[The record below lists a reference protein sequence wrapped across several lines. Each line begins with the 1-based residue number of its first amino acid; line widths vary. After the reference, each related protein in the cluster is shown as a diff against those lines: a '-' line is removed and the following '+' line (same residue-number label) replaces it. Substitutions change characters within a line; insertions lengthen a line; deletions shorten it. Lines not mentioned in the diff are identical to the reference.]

1 MNAPVRKKYG
11 QPKVIVNSVMNSL
24 GGYSE
29 ASAGQA
35 PVSPDNKF
43 AVRTFTVLLLLST
56 ALTLVSLLFHL
67 YNLRAPE
74 SAELDELLTLM
85 SVNRE
90 TSLPSWFSSKILFI
104 AALLLGFFYL
114 RTRRAR
120 FPGSRMWLG
129 LSLIFLYL
137 SVDEAL
143 FIHERVAGIFSRAFG
158 LSGILYYAWVLP
170 FSVLVLIFLAFY
182 APFFLR
188 LPGRTRNL
196 IALAGTLYLGG
207 ALGAEVVAA
216 LMDQS
221 GNRETLA
228 FIGIFTLEEWLE
240 MTGISLFIFAL
251 LDYAARYL
259 RPAAASGGPVR
270 AREEPRGDSST

>member
-1 MNAPVRKKYG
+1 
-11 QPKVIVNSVMNSL
+11 MNSL
-24 GGYSE
+24 GRYSE
-29 ASAGQA
+29 VTAGRA
-35 PVSPDNKF
+35 RALPGNRL
-43 AVRTFTVLLLLST
+43 AVTTFTVLFLAGT
-56 ALTLVSLLFHL
+56 ALTLLSLLLHL
-67 YNLRAPE
+67 YTLRAPE
-74 SAELDELLTLM
+74 SAELDQLLTLM

-90 TSLPSWFSSKILFI
+90 TSLPSWFSSKILFV
-104 AALLLGFFYL
+104 AALLLGFLYL
-114 RTRRAR
+114 STRRTRS
-120 FPGSRMWLG
+120 PGSRMWLG
-129 LSLIFLYL
+129 LSIIFLYL

-143 FIHERVAGIFSRAFG
+143 FLHERVAGVFSRAFG

-170 FSVLVLIFLAFY
+170 FSLLVLVFLVFY

-188 LPGRTRNL
+188 LQGRTRNL

-207 ALGAEVVAA
+207 ALGAEMIAA

-240 MTGISLFIFAL
+240 MTGISVFIFAL

-259 RPAAASGGPVR
+259 P
-270 AREEPRGDSST
+270 PRQADTTATG

>member
-1 MNAPVRKKYG
+1 
-11 QPKVIVNSVMNSL
+11 MNSL

-29 ASAGQA
+29 VSAGRTR
-35 PVSPDNKF
+35 VFPDNRF
-43 AVRTFTVLLLLST
+43 AVGTFTALFLLST
-56 ALTLVSLLFHL
+56 ALTLISLLFHL
-67 YNLRAPE
+67 YNLRVPE

-90 TSLPSWFSSKILFI
+90 TSLPSWFSSKILFV
-104 AALLLGFFYL
+104 AALLLGFL
-114 RTRRAR
+114 HLSTRRTRS
-120 FPGSRMWLG
+120 PGSRMWLG
-129 LSLIFLYL
+129 LSIIFLYL

-143 FIHERVAGIFSRAFG
+143 FIHERVAGIFSRAFE
-158 LSGILYYAWVLP
+158 LSGVLYYAWVLP
-170 FSVLVLIFLAFY
+170 FSILVLIFLAFY

-188 LPGRTRNL
+188 LPGRTRNF

-216 LMDQS
+216 LMEQS

-240 MTGISLFIFAL
+240 MTGISVFIFAL

-259 RPAAASGGPVR
+259 PPHR
-270 AREEPRGDSST
+270 ADTTVTS